1 MDRSFYLK
9 TKVLMGFGL
18 VLIAI
23 ILASIIAYQSYEQLS
38 RSVQTLSRQD
48 TSMQQIDSIMV
59 LVSKSENHLQEYTI
73 EKSKE
78 KLHTYDSLV
87 RNVRLRVQRLNIVLP
102 DNNNELDT
110 ILNLINAKLV
120 SMNKFL
126 EIREK
131 RNNYRFYDEALAQ
144 LEQKASQEEIQL
156 TPETQLEADLPK
168 DTAQITSDSLAQQ
181 EEEKGWFRRIIDR
194 LTNRQPTEE
203 ETTTEGS
210 PQLAETEVPE
220 EDTVVA
226 TEVSPPNL
234 SVDSV
239 RQMLIKLKSEQAA
252 TELYLNQQE
261 LNYLAN
267 NARVMNRIHELTAE
281 VKRQRLK
288 EYATQSEQARIT
300 LKSSL
305 SRLGIILVIALAS
318 TILFVYLIFTDITKS
333 DFLKRQLEL
342 AKEKAEQLAR
352 VKEDFL
358 ANMSHEIRT
367 PLTAILGFGGLL
379 KTTKLNDQQQEYV
392 TAVNSSSS
400 HLLSLVNDIL
410 DYSKIEAGHLHFESA
425 AFDLQ
430 QLVEQVCTDMRLL
443 AEKKGLQLISET
455 EGEGLNYVKGDAFRL
470 KQVLYNLISNAIK
483 FTEEG
488 GVIVRTRLKELSS
501 DHVSAQLQVIDSG
514 IGIPEEKQQH
524 IFDAFV
530 QSDVSDTRKF
540 GGTGLG
546 LSISKK
552 IIETQG
558 GEIALE
564 STPAEGTTFYIAL
577 PFRKSTREEVLA
589 ADTPEEDRV
598 SFVGMRVLVIDDDP
612 LNKQLLS
619 LMVEKWGVE
628 CIMASSGQEGLNV
641 LQEQEINL
649 VLVDLQ
655 MPSMPGAQVAST
667 IRKMDLDLPVIAF
680 TARVTEKQ
688 DFFLKKGFDGVLHK
702 PFKEEDV
709 MQILREHVNGF
720 ETPIEKNQEEKDTE
734 VTAPAPLID
743 DAFFS
748 FTNIQRFIGDDQETL
763 LLFLENFTHVLRDA
777 ITQLDL
783 AIQHKD
789 VQMMGYYAHKLYP
802 NIAQLGVKELPQRLR
817 QIESDAKDNVEVE
830 FLKDN
835 VVRVIELCQKLE
847 KMLHAHLDELKAKA
861 G

>member
-18 VLIAI
+18 VLMAI
-23 ILASIIAYQSYEQLS
+23 ILASVIAYQSYEQLS

-48 TSMQQIDSIMV
+48 TSIQQIDSIMV

-102 DNNNELDT
+102 DNNRELDA

-131 RNNYRFYDEALAQ
+131 RNDFRFYDEALEQ
-144 LEQKASQEEIQL
+144 LEEKVIQEKIQ
-156 TPETQLEADLPK
+156 PPPNEQHQVDISK
-168 DTAQITSDSLAQQ
+168 DTTQIPPDTQK
-181 EEEKGWFRRIIDR
+181 EEKGWFRRIIDR
-194 LTNRQPTEE
+194 LLKKQPTEE
-203 ETTTEGS
+203 QSTSQTN
-210 PQLAETEVPE
+210 PQIAETDEASE
-220 EDTVVA
+220 KDTLVA
-226 TEVSPPNL
+226 AEVSPPNL

-252 TELYLNQQE
+252 TELYLDQQE

-267 NARVMNRIHELTAE
+267 NALVMNRIHELTAQ
-281 VKRQRLK
+281 VKHQRQT
-288 EYATQSEQARIT
+288 EYTKQSEKARKT

-305 SRLGIILVIALAS
+305 SRLGIILVIALVS

-379 KTTKLNDQQQEYV
+379 KTTKLTDQQQEYLA
-392 TAVNSSSS
+392 AVNSSSS

-410 DYSKIEAGHLHFESA
+410 DYSKIEAGHLHFESV

-430 QLVEQVCTDMRLL
+430 QLVEQVCMDMRLQ
-443 AEKKGLQLISET
+443 AEKKGLQLIYET
-455 EGEGLNYVKGDAFRL
+455 DVEELNYVRGDVFRL
-470 KQVLYNLISNAIK
+470 RQVLYNLISNAIK
-483 FTEEG
+483 FTKEG
-488 GVIVRTRLKELSS
+488 GLIVRTQLNALSP
-501 DHVSAQLQVIDSG
+501 DYVSAQLQVIDSG

-564 STPAEGTTFYIAL
+564 SAPGVGTTFYIAL
-577 PFRKSTREEVLA
+577 PFRKSTKEEVLA
-589 ADTPEEDRV
+589 TETSEEDQI
-598 SFVGMRVLVIDDDP
+598 SFGKMHVLVIDDDP

-619 LMVEKWGVE
+619 LMMEKWGVD
-628 CIMASSGQEGLNV
+628 CKLVSSGQEGLHV
-641 LQEQEINL
+641 LRKQEINM

-655 MPSMPGAQVAST
+655 MPEMPGEQVASS
-667 IRKMDLDLPVIAF
+667 IREMGLDLPIIAF
-680 TARVTEKQ
+680 TARVTEKK
-688 DFFLKKGFDGVLHK
+688 DFFQNRGFDAVLHK
-702 PFKEEDV
+702 PFRDEDV
-709 MQILREHVNGF
+709 LQILREYGNAF
-720 ETPIEKNQEEKDTE
+720 ATYREQSKEENNTKAT
-734 VTAPAPLID
+734 VTDPSGD
-743 DAFFS
+743 GAFFT
-748 FTNIQRFIGDDQETL
+748 FTNIQRFISDDQDTL
-763 LLFLENFTHVLRDA
+763 LIFLENFTHVLGDA
-777 ITQLDL
+777 VTQLEK
-783 AIQHKD
+783 AIQEKD
-789 VQMMGYYAHKLYP
+789 TQTMGYYAHKLYP
-802 NIAQLGVKELPQRLR
+802 NIAQLGVQDLLQLLR
-817 QIESDAKDNVEVE
+817 QIENDAVGDTEPE
-830 FLKDN
+830 FLKDD
-835 VVRVIELCQKLE
+835 VARVIVLCQKLE
-847 KMLHAHLDELKAKA
+847 KLLLAHLNELKAKA
-861 G
+861 N